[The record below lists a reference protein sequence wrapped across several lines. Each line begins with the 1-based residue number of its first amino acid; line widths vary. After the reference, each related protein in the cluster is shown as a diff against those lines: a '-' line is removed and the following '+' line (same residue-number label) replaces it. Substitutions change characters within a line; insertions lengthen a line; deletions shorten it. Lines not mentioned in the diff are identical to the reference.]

1 MACNKCKCVTFKHSS
16 LLVKP
21 TNFSSVKFWTNL
33 MSDWVDRALIISKD
47 ISCLQWVPGFQAHWK
62 ARGWWSCSRKK
73 LFIFRFGQISN
84 GDQASNNKAGTKKL
98 LETNFLGNQSVRQ
111 TVQLLTTQLDFVHL
125 ATVEIHLV
133 VEHLILLLEL
143 LVVVAHLH
151 DKAAN
156 FDLLVQWQS
165 QLDVK
170 EWFSKCYL
178 ERGLDPILN

>member
-1 MACNKCKCVTFKHSS
+1 MMKYLILLYLKIQIFPVYNEFLASRHIEKHVVGG
-16 LLVKP
+16 LVQGK
-21 TNFSSVKFWTNL
+21 
-33 MSDWVDRALIISKD
+33 
-47 ISCLQWVPGFQAHWK
+47 SCLFFDFW
-62 ARGWWSCSRKK
+62 
-73 LFIFRFGQISN
+73 QISN

-98 LETNFLGNQSVRQ
+98 LETNFLGNQSLRQ
-111 TVQLLTTQLDFVHL
+111 RVQLLTTQLDFVHL

-170 EWFSKCYL
+170 E
-178 ERGLDPILN
+178 